1 MAFWGYVA
9 CPDYPNRPNP
19 WARWWLRDSDVDIA
33 QERMASVNRRLPAGF
48 SWRVIKSVVSRP
60 QNWMIWLAYELN
72 GQGNTGNG
80 YFNLWLKSLR
90 DGTALRYTVQ
100 QVNTIPIAA
109 SCVSWL
115 PVVLI
120 SSRRRSAL
128 TTHRSA

>member
-60 QNWMIWLAYELN
+60 QNWMILIEYQLN

-80 YFNLWLKSLR
+80 YFSLWLKSLK
-90 DGTALRYTVQ
+90 DGNSLRYTVQ

-109 SCVSWL
+109 SCVSL
-115 PVVLI
+115 
-120 SSRRRSAL
+120 SCQY
-128 TTHRSA
+128 